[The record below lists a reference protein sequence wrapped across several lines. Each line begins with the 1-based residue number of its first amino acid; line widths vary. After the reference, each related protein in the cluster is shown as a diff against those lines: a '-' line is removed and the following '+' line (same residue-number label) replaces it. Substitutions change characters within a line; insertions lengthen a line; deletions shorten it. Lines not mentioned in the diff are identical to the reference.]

1 MDKFTLIGA
10 RGVFTEFQW
19 FQYEFWLEN
28 LIVKYLN
35 VQLFSHCNTKLGS
48 QIPFHDLGILVWTKC
63 SMTMSTLT
71 LSICSTEFSVPT
83 NHFYA
88 IEYSPYMAMYIFSRS
103 RKKHRGNIFVFLH
116 SISSKL
122 KTNMLP
128 VHLFVIYFPYFSF
141 WCLFPM

>member
-1 MDKFTLIGA
+1 
-10 RGVFTEFQW
+10 
-19 FQYEFWLEN
+19 
-28 LIVKYLN
+28 
-35 VQLFSHCNTKLGS
+35 
-48 QIPFHDLGILVWTKC
+48 
-63 SMTMSTLT
+63 MTMSTLT

-88 IEYSPYMAMYIFSRS
+88 IEYSPYMAMNIFSRS

-122 KTNMLP
+122 KTSMLP

-141 WCLFPM
+141 WCLFPMQKGTSYSFYILRKLPNSYFEMHIFFATLCELTYDKQNYRRKTIACLTRETHTHAE